1 MGVEDW
7 AALTMLA
14 AVVIAWLV
22 LLIGLD
28 GDHR

>member
-1 MGVEDW
+1 MLLEDW

-14 AVVIAWLV
+14 AVIIAGLV